1 MPHAIWTRNGTLRH
15 LSSSKGGRVKNSVDY
30 ELLDTDAPA
39 KGHVPAY
46 INAHESDQMQSQTAT
61 VIRLLQLHHLDS
73 DCHNIMISEDSKTL
87 DANGSTLVIKK
98 SRFFELF
105 GVMLG
110 IEDYKSYQL
119 ASYNRDITHF
129 QATGRFA
136 RLTDEFMTHLVL
148 SSTWT
153 TRKRSSLSKRVAS
166 RF

>member
-1 MPHAIWTRNGTLRH
+1 
-15 LSSSKGGRVKNSVDY
+15 
-30 ELLDTDAPA
+30 
-39 KGHVPAY
+39 
-46 INAHESDQMQSQTAT
+46 
-61 VIRLLQLHHLDS
+61 
-73 DCHNIMISEDSKTL
+73 MISEDSKTL

-166 RF
+166 IF